1 MEWNRLVRQKNVW
14 LRAKADCSTRGAQ
27 LWLCIWIREPVLITV
42 ATAHTVVVLCRSV
55 VYTGS
60 VTSSQTQQVTAFD
73 LVKVLFT
80 APKAFPMLMARWV

>member
-1 MEWNRLVRQKNVW
+1 MDWNRLVREKTCGSGQKWTAEPGELHYGYV
-14 LRAKADCSTRGAQ
+14 L
-27 LWLCIWIREPVLITV
+27 IREPVLITV

-60 VTSSQTQQVTAFD
+60 VTSSQIQQVTAFD